1 MMKRALVVSLVL
13 LPAAARADD
22 ILLKGGGRLSGVIVE
37 RTASTITLDTG
48 PGRVTLPMSRVTSV
62 VARTADLTVYR
73 KRAAALL
80 PDNVAGW
87 LALGDWAGDHGLLTQ
102 AREAYAYVLTL
113 DPENAPAHRALGHV
127 WTGERWATLEE
138 SYRARGFI
146 PFEGSWV
153 SPDEHRAIIEER
165 MAAAAADRDRAEA
178 AARVREAEARARVAE
193 AEARMAESAPAPG
206 SIPMDMAYGGYGG
219 YGYGGYGYGG
229 AYGGYGAGYDP
240 YGQLGAPAAAFARPR
255 RPPAPRS
262 PAAAGG
268 RRSRGDRRGHE
279 TSSLTFASSSPTLS
293 AGGPD
298 APDPAAEGDPRLPRT
313 AHRA

>member
-240 YGQLGAPAAAFARPR
+240 YGQLGGPAGPPPVIVSVPQPPPSRDHGARPH
-255 RPPAPRS
+255 PAPQPK
-262 PAAAGG
+262 PASGG
-268 RRSRGDRRGHE
+268 RVGI
-279 TSSLTFASSSPTLS
+279 
-293 AGGPD
+293 GGATKRHP
-298 APDPAAEGDPRLPRT
+298 
-313 AHRA
+313 